1 MSGLVI
7 PFIFR
12 NTLNEEF
19 IEASGGDQI
28 VYDGNYKVHIFE
40 TLGTLNVTKAP
51 SGKQLEYLVLG
62 GGGGGGGFGGGGA
75 GRYKTGFL
83 SPSVQPYTVTIGSG
97 GLGSTTVGGG
107 ARGGNGGDSI
117 FDTITSIGGG
127 GGGGFSNTVP
137 IHNGAD
143 GGCGGGA
150 GSFGLPTF
158 AQGAIGLGEIGNNG
172 GLSDSAATA
181 GGGGG
186 GCGYLGADA
195 SAQRG
200 GDGGFGALNSITGV
214 AKYYGGGGGGG
225 GYFSRGLG
233 AVTGGGNGACL
244 GGGDPANAPTNATNY
259 GSGGGGGYPGV
270 YDNAGDGFQGV
281 VIIRYQYK
289 SYLS

>member
-1 MSGLVI
+1 MLVN
-7 PFIFR
+7 PYIFSAA
-12 NTLNEEF
+12 EEF
-19 IEASGGDQI
+19 IEATGGDQTI
-28 VYDGNYKVHIFE
+28 YDANYKVIIF
-40 TLGTLNVTKAP
+40 TSSGTLNVTKAP
-51 SGKQLEYLVLG
+51 LGKQLEYVVLG

-83 SPSVQPYTVTIGSG
+83 SPVVQSYAITIGSG
-97 GLGSTTVGGG
+97 GLGATTVGGG

-117 FDTITSIGGG
+117 FDIITAIGGG
-127 GGGGFSNTVP
+127 GGGGFSNTIS

-158 AQGAIGLGEIGNNG
+158 AQGSIGLGEIGNNG

-186 GCGYLGADA
+186 CGYLGADA
-195 SAQRG
+195 AAQRG

-225 GYFSRGLG
+225 GFFSRGLG
-233 AVTGGGNGACL
+233 AVTGGGNGACA
-244 GGGDPANAPTNATNY
+244 GGGDPANAPTSATDY

-270 YDNAGDGFQGV
+270 YDNAGNGYQGII
-281 VIIRYQYK
+281 IIRYQYQ
-289 SYLS
+289 SYLP